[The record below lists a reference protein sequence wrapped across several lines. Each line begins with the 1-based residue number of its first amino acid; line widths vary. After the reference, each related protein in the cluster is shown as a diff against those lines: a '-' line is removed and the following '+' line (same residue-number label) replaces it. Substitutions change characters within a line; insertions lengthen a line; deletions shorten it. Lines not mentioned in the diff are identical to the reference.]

1 MISER
6 EFTAEWRPRIGAGGD
21 LLAFEELAGIAAE
34 RIWTITSSPGDSN
47 WYAIPGVH
55 AVDRLG
61 YVVTERAWNRSTPQ
75 AIYFEDDFDE
85 DELDEEAL

>member
-1 MISER
+1 MISEQ
-6 EFTAEWRPRIGAGGD
+6 EFTTQWQPRTGEGGD
-21 LLAFEELAGIAAE
+21 LLNFEELAGIAME
-34 RIWTITSSPGDSN
+34 RIWTITSSPEDNN

-61 YVVTERAWNRSTPQ
+61 YVITERAWDQSTPQ
-75 AIYFEDDFDE
+75 AIYFEDDLE